1 MEVLL
6 HSRSISPAQLM
17 LLPSHTQPAEQLQAY
32 ASEGGG
38 RSVHEP
44 LTALAMLLQ
53 GLAWHASRSAA
64 QAAAGRHGSHNRHG
78 MHQAHSLLGKQH

>member
-1 MEVLL
+1 MAVYN
-6 HSRSISPAQLM
+6 SPAQLM

-64 QAAAGRHGSHNRHG
+64 QVVNTDGIDTHC
-78 MHQAHSLLGKQH
+78 